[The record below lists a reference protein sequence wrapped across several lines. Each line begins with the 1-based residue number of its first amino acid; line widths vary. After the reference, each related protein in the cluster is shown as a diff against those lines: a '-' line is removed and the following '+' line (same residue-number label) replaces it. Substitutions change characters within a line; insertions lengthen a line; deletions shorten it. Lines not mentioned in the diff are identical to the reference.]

1 MAERNEHLGV
11 AIRGVKLWNGDAHSC
26 REIADTTNR
35 VYSFFESGEKQYLR
49 MISACERTKAQVKA
63 EFDFIFHLYQGGVD
77 VMRPLPST
85 AGRLIEEL
93 EFAGDTYFV
102 SVFGEAKGEAVTF
115 GSPNFNKEYFRLCGR
130 TLGHIH
136 ALSKIFIPS
145 TNGQRPAWDE
155 DRLLLNAEAIL
166 PVSEKIVRKEYQ
178 TLRDRLHRHPRS
190 NDTYGLIHGDF
201 GGSNLRSQD
210 GRLYVF
216 DFDDCCYCWF
226 AYDLAILIYPHGWR
240 KESLQFLD
248 WLLEGYSDV
257 TRSDVAPDD
266 ITLFCQWRLVYMF
279 LVYARKWGFENLS
292 AQQAAWFVQKRD
304 NIARG
309 YRWPPR
315 S

>member
-11 AIRGVKLWNGDAHSC
+11 AIRAIKLWNRDAHSC
-26 REIADTTNR
+26 REIASTNNS

-49 MISACERTKAQVKA
+49 MISACERTKAQVEA
-63 EFDFIFHLYQGGVD
+63 EFEFIFHLYQGGVN
-77 VMRPLPST
+77 VMRPLPSA

-93 EFAGDTYFV
+93 EFAGEIYFA
-102 SVFGEAKGEAVTF
+102 SVFEEARGEAVTF
-115 GSPNFNKEYFRLCGR
+115 ASPNFNKEHFRLCGR
-130 TLGHIH
+130 TIGQIH

-145 TNGQRPAWDE
+145 RNRQRPAWDE
-155 DRLLLNAEAIL
+155 DGFLLNAEAIL
-166 PVSEKIVRKEYQ
+166 PVSEKVVRKEYQ
-178 TLRDRLHRHPRS
+178 TLRDRLHNCSRS
-190 NDTYGLIHGDF
+190 HDTYGLIHGDF
-201 GGSNLRSQD
+201 GGSNHRSQD

-226 AYDLAILIYPHGWR
+226 AYDLAIVIYPHGWR

-248 WLLEGYSDV
+248 LLLEGYSDV
-257 TRSDVAPDD
+257 TRLDVTLAD
-266 ITLFCQWRLVYMF
+266 ITLFCRWRLVYMF

-292 AQQAAWFVQKRD
+292 AQQTAWFAQKRD

-315 S
+315 A